1 MQTIKRI
8 HKLNWTLSPS
18 PLDSISAPVKHNH
31 PLLESLCKT
40 HAHKTS
46 MCEKKTAIISD
57 IHLFGGYSD
66 I

>member
-1 MQTIKRI
+1 MQQLKDSQT
-8 HKLNWTLSPS
+8 KLNLVSLSS
-18 PLDSISAPVKHNH
+18 RLDFKHLSKQH

-40 HAHKTS
+40 HTHKTS